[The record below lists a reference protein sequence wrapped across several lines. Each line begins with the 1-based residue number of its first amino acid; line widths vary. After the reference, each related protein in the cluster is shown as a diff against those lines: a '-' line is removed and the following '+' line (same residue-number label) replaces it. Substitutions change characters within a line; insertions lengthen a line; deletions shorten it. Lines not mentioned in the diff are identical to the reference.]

1 MEPMQPNGAATLQ
14 ARLHEPETAA
24 ALNRL
29 LDRLDVLDRALTAA
43 ETAATQAPGMAALF
57 VDIAD
62 EVAARAQERGVDLDQ
77 RLHDALDLV
86 ERLTAPETT
95 RVLKQLLDRM
105 DRLEALLE
113 MADQAP
119 GMAAMFVDIADE
131 AAARAQER
139 GVDLDETLKRAGTLA
154 GSATLAL
161 AEASATT
168 PADPPHLGPFG
179 LLRALRDADIQRAL
193 AFGLQFARAFGRAL
207 RRKG

>member
-1 MEPMQPNGAATLQ
+1 MEPTQPDGAATLQ

-29 LDRLDVLDRALTAA
+29 LDRLDVLDRALAAA
-43 ETAATQAPGMAALF
+43 ETAATQAPGMAAMF

-62 EVAARAQERGVDLDQ
+62 EAAARAQERGVDLDQ

-105 DRLEALLE
+105 DRLEALLAL
-113 MADQAP
+113 ADQAP

-131 AAARAQER
+131 AAARARER

-168 PADPPHLGPFG
+168 PATPPRLGPFG